1 MKGCIFTLKEKR
13 QKTKYNIRR
22 MAKKKK
28 KNYNGCWKET
38 KNRKHIIDNQKKGGK
53 KTCTAIY

>member
-28 KNYNGCWKET
+28 KITMGVG
-38 KNRKHIIDNQKKGGK
+38 RKQKIEN
-53 KTCTAIY
+53 TL

>member
-1 MKGCIFTLKEKR
+1 MKGCIFTLKKKQ

-22 MAKKKK
+22 MGEK

>member
-28 KNYNGCWKET
+28 KKLQWVLEGN
-38 KNRKHIIDNQKKGGK
+38 KK
-53 KTCTAIY
+53 

>member
-28 KNYNGCWKET
+28 KKITMGVG
-38 KNRKHIIDNQKKGGK
+38 RKQKIEN
-53 KTCTAIY
+53 TL

>member
-28 KNYNGCWKET
+28 KLQWVLEGN
-38 KNRKHIIDNQKKGGK
+38 KK
-53 KTCTAIY
+53 